1 MNQFKDASNGKGI
14 VLSITEKHIDDTI
27 NLIRLLRALNNKLPI
42 QIIYFN
48 DISQSS
54 KTKIIKA
61 AREEINNFPKS
72 YEKVYHGKQ
81 PSVPPSPPPPP
92 QEVWFVNIYESI
104 NPQHR
109 NLFAKFDFKL
119 LASLFNSFNEFMLI
133 DADTILMKSPE
144 FFFNHQSYQQTGA
157 FFSKIGHHYLN
168 VQ

>member
-1 MNQFKDASNGKGI
+1 MVN
-14 VLSITEKHIDDTI
+14 
-27 NLIRLLRALNNKLPI
+27 NLV
-42 QIIYFN
+42 
-48 DISQSS
+48 S
-54 KTKIIKA
+54 
-61 AREEINNFPKS
+61 
-72 YEKVYHGKQ
+72 HHHHHHHH
-81 PSVPPSPPPPP
+81 